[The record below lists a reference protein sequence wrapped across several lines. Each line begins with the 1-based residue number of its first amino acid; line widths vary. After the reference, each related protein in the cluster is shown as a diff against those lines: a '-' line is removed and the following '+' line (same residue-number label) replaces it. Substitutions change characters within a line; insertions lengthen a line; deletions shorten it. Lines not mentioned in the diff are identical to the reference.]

1 MALNGVG
8 MQMCYRRVCHST
20 AGDWSS
26 NNPVLALSLRRCR
39 TTAYTSS
46 AAPRFPTML
55 LSPRPFG
62 SRLGGRLGVISPE
75 LRPPLVAIPSVR
87 NTAHTFM
94 AHGSSVM
101 RPLSSGI
108 PPAVY
113 NSWGT
118 CDLTVHA
125 SPLRDIAP
133 SRQGVGSSAS
143 AALLR
148 PITCTSPSARQPLRG
163 ITPGLCFL
171 RDPSR
176 HAMRWAPAHNDA

>member
-1 MALNGVG
+1 MPHRHYVKAAANVEMLGDATEVHRHHEDVG
-8 MQMCYRRVCHST
+8 DQLRAFWLEV
-20 AGDWSS
+20 
-26 NNPVLALSLRRCR
+26 VLS
-39 TTAYTSS
+39 Y
-46 AAPRFPTML
+46 
-55 LSPRPFG
+55 
-62 SRLGGRLGVISPE
+62 SRWTDR
-75 LRPPLVAIPSVR
+75 SVHLCSKTVR
-87 NTAHTFM
+87 ATFM

-113 NSWGT
+113 NSCVT
-118 CDLTVHA
+118 CDLAVHA

-133 SRQGVGSSAS
+133 SRQGVGSSAY

-148 PITCTSPSARQPLRG
+148 PITCTSPSARQPIRG

-176 HAMRWAPAHNDA
+176 HAMRLAPAHNDA

>member
-1 MALNGVG
+1 MLLRCFPYHGLPPLWSSSVQAMLSEVLRAG
-8 MQMCYRRVCHST
+8 HELT
-20 AGDWSS
+20 AG
-26 NNPVLALSLRRCR
+26 
-39 TTAYTSS
+39 
-46 AAPRFPTML
+46 
-55 LSPRPFG
+55 LSPLSTPDSY
-62 SRLGGRLGVISPE
+62 SRWTDRSAHLCSKT
-75 LRPPLVAIPSVR
+75 VR
-87 NTAHTFM
+87 ATFM

-133 SRQGVGSSAS
+133 SRQGAGSSAS

-148 PITCTSPSARQPLRG
+148 PITSTSPSARQPIRG
-163 ITPGLCFL
+163 VTPGLRFL

-176 HAMRWAPAHNDA
+176 HAMRLAPAHDNA

>member
-1 MALNGVG
+1 VAGGRAWGCRGPNSIA
-8 MQMCYRRVCHST
+8 RRRTPCQAASVRGQSNQELSEVLRAGRAST
-20 AGDWSS
+20 AG
-26 NNPVLALSLRRCR
+26 
-39 TTAYTSS
+39 
-46 AAPRFPTML
+46 
-55 LSPRPFG
+55 LSPLSTPDSY
-62 SRLGGRLGVISPE
+62 SRWTDR
-75 LRPPLVAIPSVR
+75 SVHLCSKTVR
-87 NTAHTFM
+87 ATFM

-125 SPLRDIAP
+125 SPLWDIAP
-133 SRQGVGSSAS
+133 SRQGAGSSAY

-148 PITCTSPSARQPLRG
+148 PITCTSPSARQPIRG

-176 HAMRWAPAHNDA
+176 HAMRLAPAHHDG